1 MNKLRSVLLS
11 LALLM
16 CGSSAFAQTAIIFEV
31 SEGKYVGLVTT
42 PTGQQF
48 ALTNVIITKLK
59 VVPDKPP
66 VNPTRIDRVTFVYE
80 KDDADVPKPV
90 SFALDR
96 LNKEYKDVIATS
108 FEEDTLDGD
117 DEIPDQYKIALA
129 AAQKVGLPA
138 LVIQAGATVV
148 RVLKDPKT
156 EAEVMNEVL
165 K

>member
-1 MNKLRSVLLS
+1 MHKLRSLLLMISLLLS
-11 LALLM
+11 
-16 CGSSAFAQTAIIFEV
+16 SSTAFAQTAIIFEI
-31 SEGKYVGLVTT
+31 SEGKYVGIVTT

-48 ALTNVIITKLK
+48 ALTNIVITKLK

-66 VNPTRIDRVTFVYE
+66 ATPMRIDRVTYVYE
-80 KDDADVPKPV
+80 QRDNNVPGPV

-117 DEIPDQYKIALA
+117 DEVPDQYKIALA
-129 AAQKVGLPA
+129 AAQNVGLPA
-138 LVIQAGATVV
+138 LVIQAGTTVV